1 MSVNHE
7 VKGTLAKLLA
17 TENLI
22 IEHKKVPTASFDV
35 LRRVLTLPIWDR
47 ASSVV
52 YDLLVGHEVGH
63 ALYTPNEDWTTK
75 VPDDVP
81 KDFVNVVEDARI
93 EKMMKRKF
101 PGLARTFYNGYK
113 ELNDDDFFSI
123 ADEDVENLS
132 LIDRINLHFKIG
144 AYARMPF
151 NERESAFIEM
161 IEQAETFDQV
171 LYICEELQRYI
182 KQEAQESMNLPS
194 NQEGVAGS
202 GQGNQGESEEQV
214 QVSGNGTQTEGGQG
228 GSGPNESEPQEKSDS
243 NTPSGSKG
251 SGPNDSTADGAEG
264 GGPNESTDQQT
275 SKTQQAFDQKAQSL
289 ANTYGQETY
298 YVERPQLDMKH
309 VIADYKMLLDYMNES
324 YKESARKYSNYG
336 TGDTLFKKV
345 DADYRKYK
353 AESQKEVNYLV
364 KEFEMKKSADAYQ
377 RMSTART
384 GTLDT
389 SKLHTYKYNE
399 DIFRKISVV
408 PDGKNHGLV
417 FILDWSGSMSD
428 YLLDTVKQ
436 LLNLVWFCKKVQ
448 IPFEVYGFTYEWS
461 NSYVDGNYNRPSQL
475 HKREDGTLEVHNR
488 FRLLN
493 FLSSRANSKV
503 LDQCILNLWRLA
515 CREDSHYYM
524 TNSFSIP
531 SGLDLSGT
539 PLNESIIALHQI
551 IPDFQANNKL
561 QKVNVVILTDGEGNN
576 LNYNV
581 NLKNRHGSSYNYL
594 GQNYVSNINAL
605 RDRKIG
611 HVYRNFDFGSS
622 NNDMTAILL
631 ENLKDNFPQVNL
643 IGFRIMGGGGFYHLT
658 KNFTKEEHGQDAS
671 DLMKVWKKERSCEI
685 NGVGYDA
692 LYVVA
697 SNNLS
702 AGTVTMTVEQE
713 ATTADIGKAFR
724 TMLKKK
730 TTNKKLLS
738 SFATLV
744 A

>member
-22 IEHKKVPTASFDV
+22 IEHKRVPTASFDV
-35 LRRVLTLPIWDR
+35 LRRVLTLPIWNR

-63 ALYTPNEDWTTK
+63 AIYTPNEDWTTK

-93 EKMMKRKF
+93 EKLMKRKF

-123 ADEDVENLS
+123 ADEDLNDLS
-132 LIDRINLHFKIG
+132 LIDRINLHFKVG

-182 KQEAQESMNLPS
+182 KQEAQDSANLPANS
-194 NQEGVAGS
+194 EIVAGDS
-202 GQGNQGESEEQV
+202 QSNQGESDQQV
-214 QVSGNGTQTEGGQG
+214 QVSGEGTQIEGGQG
-228 GSGPNESEPQEKSDS
+228 GSGSDESENQEKND
-243 NTPSGSKG
+243 NNSGSKG
-251 SGPNDSTADGAEG
+251 SGPNDNTADSNEG
-264 GGPNESTDQQT
+264 SGPTESTDEQI
-275 SKTQQAFDQKAQSL
+275 SKTQQAFDEKAQNLSG
-289 ANTYGQETY
+289 YSGQETY
-298 YVERPQLDMKH
+298 YVERPELNLNH
-309 VIADYKMLLDYMNES
+309 VIADYKMLMTYMNDCFEES
-324 YKESARKYSNYG
+324 DRKYSFTYG
-336 TGDTLFKKV
+336 PDKSIFTKV

-353 AESQKEVNYLV
+353 TESQKEVNYLV

-408 PDGKNHGLV
+408 ADGKNHGLV

-461 NSYVDGNYNRPSQL
+461 NAYVDSSYAAPKKL
-475 HKREDGTLEVHNR
+475 HKQDDGIIDVHNR
-488 FRLLN
+488 FRLMN
-493 FLSSRANSKV
+493 FLSSRANNKV

-515 CREDSHYYM
+515 CREDSYYYM
-524 TNSFSIP
+524 SNSYSIP
-531 SGLDLSGT
+531 SGMDLSGT

-551 IPDFQANNKL
+551 IPQFKTNNKL

-581 NLKNRHGSSYNYL
+581 NLKNRHGSNYNYL
-594 GQNYVSNINAL
+594 GHNYVSSINAL

-611 HVYRNFDFGSS
+611 HVYRNFDFGNSS
-622 NNDMTAILL
+622 SDMTAILL
-631 ENLKDNFPQVNL
+631 ENLKDNFPEVNL
-643 IGFRIMGGGGFYHLT
+643 IGFRIMGGGSFYQLT
-658 KNFTKEEHGQDAS
+658 KNFNKDEHGQDSS
-671 DLMKVWKKERSCEI
+671 DLMKIWKKERSCEI
-685 NGVGYDA
+685 NGIGYDA

-702 AGTVTMTVEQE
+702 AGTVAMTVEEE
-713 ATTADIGKAFR
+713 ATTADIGRAFR

-738 SFATLV
+738 SFTTLV
-744 A
+744 S

>member
-22 IEHKKVPTASFDV
+22 IEHKKVPTACFDV
-35 LRRVLTLPIWDR
+35 QRRVLTLPIWDR
-47 ASSVV
+47 ASGVV

-63 ALYTPNEDWTTK
+63 AIYTPNEDWTVK
-75 VPDDVP
+75 VPADVP

-113 ELNDDDFFSI
+113 ELNDDDFFGI
-123 ADEDVENLS
+123 ADEDLKKLS

-144 AYARMPF
+144 SYARMPF
-151 NERESAFIEM
+151 DERESAFIEM

-182 KQEAQESMNLPS
+182 KQKTEKSIDLSANGETMAGNG
-194 NQEGVAGS
+194 NQP
-202 GQGNQGESEEQV
+202 NQGESDQPV
-214 QVSGNGTQTEGGQG
+214 QVGGDGIQTEGGQG
-228 GSGPNESEPQEKSDS
+228 GSGPNQSEDQEKTEGNSS
-243 NTPSGSKG
+243 PGSKG
-251 SGPNDSTADGAEG
+251 SGPNESTADGTEG
-264 GGPNESTDQQT
+264 AGPNESTDEQT
-275 SKTQQAFDQKAQSL
+275 SKTQQAFDQKAESL
-289 ANTYGQETY
+289 ANTFGQETY

-309 VIADYKMLLDYMNES
+309 VIADYKMLMDYMNQS
-324 YKESARKYSNYG
+324 FKESDQKYSIE
-336 TGDTLFKKV
+336 DTLFKKV

-389 SKLHTYKYNE
+389 GKLHTYKYNE

-408 PDGKNHGLV
+408 SDGKNHGLV
-417 FILDWSGSMSD
+417 FVLDWSGSMSD

-461 NSYVDGNYNRPSQL
+461 NSYADSNYTAPKHL
-475 HKREDGTLEVHNR
+475 HKREDGTLDVHNR

-515 CREDSHYYM
+515 CREDCNYNMAH
-524 TNSFSIP
+524 SFSVP

-539 PLNESIIALHQI
+539 PLNESIIALYQI
-551 IPDFQANNKL
+551 IPDFKIKNKL

-594 GQNYVSNINAL
+594 GQNYVTSNNAL

-611 HVYRNFDFGSS
+611 YVYRNFDLSNS

-631 ENLKDNFPQVNL
+631 ENLKDNFPEVNL
-643 IGFRIMGGGGFYHLT
+643 IGFRIINGGSFYYLT
-658 KNFTKEEHGQDAS
+658 RNFTKEAHGQDAS
-671 DLMKVWKKERSCEI
+671 DLMKIWKKERSCEI
-685 NGVGYDA
+685 NGIGYDA

-702 AGTVTMTVEQE
+702 AGTVAMTVEEE
-713 ATTADIGKAFR
+713 ATTADIGRAFR